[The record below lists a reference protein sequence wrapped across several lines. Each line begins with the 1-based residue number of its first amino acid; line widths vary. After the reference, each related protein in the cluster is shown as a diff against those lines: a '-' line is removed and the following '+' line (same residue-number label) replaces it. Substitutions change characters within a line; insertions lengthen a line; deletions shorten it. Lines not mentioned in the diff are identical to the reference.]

1 MDLVIVESPAKA
13 RTIEG
18 YLGPG
23 ARVLASFGH
32 VRDLPAS
39 DGSVDPDD
47 DFAMR
52 WEVSADRS
60 RQLKAITDA
69 AKTANRVILATD
81 PDREGEAI
89 SWHIAEVLAAKKA
102 IPGGGLSRIT
112 FNAVTRDAVQAAMAN
127 PRQIDQPLVD
137 AYLARRAL
145 DYLVGF
151 TLSPVLWRKLPGA
164 KSAGRVQSV
173 ALRLIVEREREIEA
187 FVPREYWSVE
197 ARLKSASGHPVHARL
212 FMLDGRKTDKFALPN
227 EQLAEAA
234 RSRVA
239 AAAFEVSEVE
249 LKGAVRNPAPPFT
262 TSTLQQEASRKLG
275 LGAQETMRSAQ
286 KLYEAGHITYMR
298 TDGVAMD
305 NDAVGRA
312 RDMVME
318 RYGVDHVPEKP
329 RFYSAKAKNA
339 QEAHEAIRPT
349 DFGKTANVLGLSAMD
364 AKLYDLIWKRAVASQ
379 MASAR
384 LERTTVDFLSDD
396 AGVGLR
402 ATGTVV
408 VFPGFL
414 VLYAEGADDPDDE
427 DGARLPKLLVGERP
441 RTEGVDK
448 AQHHTQPPPRYSE
461 ASLVKRMEELGIGRP
476 STYASI
482 IQVLKDRDYVRV
494 EQKRFV
500 AEEKG
505 RLVTAFLERFFE
517 RYVQYDFTAG
527 LEGKLDDI
535 SAGDADYQQVLRDF
549 WADFK
554 PRATEIMEQKPWDV
568 EQALDEHLA
577 PHLFPPRGDG
587 VDPRTCPGCGDG
599 RLALKVG
606 RYGPFIAC
614 SNYPECRF
622 TRQFAGN
629 GEQSGPQSLGDDPAT
644 GLPVEVK
651 SGRFGRYVQSG
662 EKRSSIPGDV
672 GDLDLVVALRLLS
685 LPREVGRHPETG
697 LAIVA
702 NLGRYGP
709 YLLHDGKY
717 ANLKET
723 AELFEIGMNAAVS
736 KLAEPKGAARRGA
749 AEPLAVLG
757 AHPQSGA
764 EVKLL
769 GGRYGPYVSD
779 GTTNANVKKGVD
791 PAALTL
797 AEAVELLAER
807 AARSPPP
814 GRKGARKA
822 KPAAKTRKPA
832 AKAAAGKP
840 AAKAVAGKPAA
851 KAVAGKPAAGKV
863 EVKKRAAKKAAG

>member
-18 YLGPG
+18 YLGAG
-23 ARVLASFGH
+23 TKVLASFGH

-39 DGSVDPDD
+39 DGSVDPDH

-52 WEVSADRS
+52 WEVSADRA

-69 AKTANRVILATD
+69 AKTADRVILATD

-89 SWHIAEVLAAKKA
+89 SWHLAEVLAAKKA
-102 IPGGGLSRIT
+102 IPKGGLSRIT
-112 FNAVTRDAVQAAMAN
+112 FNAVTKDAVRTAMAN

-173 ALRLIVEREREIEA
+173 SLRLIVEREREIEA
-187 FVPREYWSVE
+187 FTPREYWSVE
-197 ARLKSASGHPVHARL
+197 ARLKTVGGHAVRARL
-212 FMLDGRKTDKFALPN
+212 LMLDGKKLDKFALPN
-227 EQLAEAA
+227 EQQAEVA
-234 RSRVA
+234 RGRA
-239 AAAFEVSEVE
+239 AATAFEVSAVE
-249 LKGAVRNPAPPFT
+249 LKSAVRNPAPPFT

-286 KLYEAGHITYMR
+286 KLYDAGHITYMR
-298 TDGVAMD
+298 TDGVSMD
-305 NDAVGRA
+305 ADAINNA
-312 RDMVME
+312 RDVVME
-318 RYGVDHVPEKP
+318 RYGMDHVPEKP

-349 DFGKTANVLGLSAMD
+349 NFGKTAHVLGLSEMD

-379 MASAR
+379 MASAQ

-396 AGVGLR
+396 ASVGLR

-408 VFPGFL
+408 IFPGFL
-414 VLYAEGADDPDDE
+414 ALYSEGTDDTEDE

-448 AQHHTQPPPRYSE
+448 AQHFTQPPPRYSE

-482 IQVLKDRDYVRV
+482 IQVLKDREYVRL
-494 EQKRFV
+494 EQKRFI

-527 LEGKLDDI
+527 LEGQLDDI

-554 PRATEIMEQKPWDV
+554 PLTTEVMEQKPWDV
-568 EQALDEHLA
+568 EKALDEYLA
-577 PHLFPPRGDG
+577 PHLFPAREDG
-587 VDPRTCPGCGDG
+587 ADPRTCPSCDG
-599 RLALKVG
+599 GKLALKVG
-606 RYGPFIAC
+606 KFGPFISC
-614 SNYPECRF
+614 SNYPECRY

-629 GEQSGPQSLGDDPAT
+629 GEQSGPQLLGEDPAT
-644 GLPVEVK
+644 SLPVEVK

-662 EKRSSIPGDV
+662 EKRSSIPKDLLPDGAE
-672 GDLDLVVALRLLS
+672 LDLAIALKLLS
-685 LPREVGRHPETG
+685 LPREVGLHPETG
-697 LAIVA
+697 LPIVA

-717 ANLKET
+717 ANLKDT
-723 AELFEIGMNAAVS
+723 ADLFEMGMNAAVV

-749 AEPLAVLG
+749 AEPIAILG
-757 AHPQSGA
+757 AHPESGV
-764 EVKLL
+764 EVKVLN
-769 GGRYGPYVSD
+769 GRFGPYVSD
-779 GTTNANVKKGVD
+779 GITNANVKKGVD
-791 PAALTL
+791 PKAVTL
-797 AEAVELLAER
+797 AEAVDLLAER
-807 AARSPPP
+807 AAKGPST

-822 KPAAKTRKPA
+822 KPAVKKPAGKKPA
-832 AKAAAGKP
+832 AK
-840 AAKAVAGKPAA
+840 KAVAGK
-851 KAVAGKPAAGKV
+851 AGA
-863 EVKKRAAKKAAG
+863 